1 MPFTSTLIQII
12 NDHLSAHCLCD
23 ARFSTGLMAG
33 IAHDATR
40 RDDDRNAIV
49 QYPVL
54 VDLNGEGTDIS
65 ISDTYPI
72 TIYHRIGSKTYTT
85 KPAGSY
91 GNRQNEV
98 TEKTDVKLV
107 VAAWSNRIS
116 LSQEDL
122 EALITSNFPDTIA
135 ADQYAGYQLS
145 RVAAVLQGSNLNRE
159 QVWKEEYKGIPYDLK
174 PEQILFSIKYQIEAD
189 YKKGCFKL
197 LECQN

>member
-1 MPFTSTLIQII
+1 M
-12 NDHLSAHCLCD
+12 
-23 ARFSTGLMAG
+23 
-33 IAHDATR
+33 
-40 RDDDRNAIV
+40 
-49 QYPVL
+49 
-54 VDLNGEGTDIS
+54 GTDIS

-72 TIYHRIGSKTYTT
+72 TLYHRIGTKTYTA

-197 LECQN
+197 LECQS

>member
-1 MPFTSTLIQII
+1 MPFTSTLIQIV

-23 ARFSTGLMAG
+23 ARFANGLMAG

-40 RDDDRNAIV
+40 WDDDRSAVV

-54 VDLNGEGTDIS
+54 VDLNGDGTDIS

-72 TIYHRIGSKTYTT
+72 TLYHRILSKTYTT
-85 KPAGSY
+85 KPAGSF

-122 EALITSNFPDTIA
+122 ESLITSNFPDSIA
-135 ADQYAGYQLS
+135 PELYTGYQLS
-145 RVAAVLQGSNLNRE
+145 RVAAVLQGSTLNRE
-159 QVWKEEYKGIPYDLK
+159 QVFKEEYKGIPYDLK
-174 PEQILFSIKYQIEAD
+174 PEQILFSIRYQIEAD

-197 LECQN
+197 LECQP

>member
-1 MPFTSTLIQII
+1 MPFTSTLIQIV
-12 NDHLSAHCLCD
+12 NDHLSMHCLCD
-23 ARFSTGLMAG
+23 ARFSNGLIAG
-33 IAHDATR
+33 IAQDATR
-40 RDDDRNAIV
+40 RDDDRNAVV

-72 TIYHRIGSKTYTT
+72 TLYHRIGAKTYTA

-98 TEKTDVKLV
+98 TEKTDVKLI

-122 EALITSNFPDTIA
+122 EALITSNFPDTIS